1 MDESNLVPKAESLFA
16 SSVLIPM
23 GIKINKPAGLTRL
36 NEVIDEFNETYL
48 ETMDFLTQIL
58 PLAREQFGRIFCRE
72 SDVVRVF
79 NPSVRMSRV
88 QLRALLAKADLVSA
102 GFTKTEETQIVTG
115 ENGEK
120 ITKEVTYYTVQDACS
135 NVSYWEE
142 IIRDRLPTFSAK
154 LTRKVIDEV
163 EERISNR
170 ATEYCRFGLEIH
182 FQLCSHA
189 EKKKPAKRV
198 LRRGPRLPPPI
209 QTQPAPA
216 PPTTCT
222 HICIFCW
229 KVAIKYMSVNL

>member
-1 MDESNLVPKAESLFA
+1 MPRA
-16 SSVLIPM
+16 
-23 GIKINKPAGLTRL
+23 
-36 NEVIDEFNETYL
+36 
-48 ETMDFLTQIL
+48 
-58 PLAREQFGRIFCRE
+58 
-72 SDVVRVF
+72 
-79 NPSVRMSRV
+79 

-163 EERISNR
+163 EERIGNR
-170 ATEYCRFGLEIH
+170 ATEYCQFGLEIH

-189 EKKKPAKRV
+189 EKNRHAEKNSHAEKEKKKPVKRGWG
-198 LRRGPRLPPPI
+198 RRRRRRTPPP
-209 QTQPAPA
+209 PPPP
-216 PPTTCT
+216 PPTPPPSPPRKCNGYCACC
-222 HICIFCW
+222 HVCG
-229 KVAIKYMSVNL
+229 KAKIKYTSVN